1 MKLLLLLLNAAKLG
15 KVLMTGG
22 TMLLSVFAYS
32 FLFGWR
38 YAAGFVALMFVHEMG
53 HYLAAR
59 REGLN
64 VGAPMFIPFV
74 GAWIQLKDQPVNAQQ
89 EAYIGLAGPFVG
101 TLGALAC
108 FFMARNFD
116 SPLLLAISYSGF
128 FLNLINLVPV
138 LPFDGGRVTG
148 AISPKIWY
156 LGVPILIALFVY
168 NPSPVFII
176 IALLAAPSML
186 RAWRGGTA
194 EHERYYDVPLAT
206 RAQYAL
212 VYLVLLAFLGIMTY
226 ELHQELPRAGFS
238 QVNQPSV

>member
-1 MKLLLLLLNAAKLG
+1 MKLLFLLLNAAKLG
-15 KVLMTGG
+15 KILTTGG
-22 TMLLSVFAYS
+22 TMLLSVVAYS

-53 HYLAAR
+53 HYLAAK

-64 VGAPMFIPFV
+64 VGAPTFIPFV
-74 GAWIQLKDQPVNAQQ
+74 GAWIELKDQPVNAQQ

-108 FFMARNFD
+108 YFMGRNFD

-128 FLNLINLVPV
+128 FLNLINLIPL

-156 LGVPILIALFVY
+156 FGVPILIAMTFY
-168 NPSPVFII
+168 NPSPIFII
-176 IALLAAPSML
+176 IALLALPSTWK
-186 RAWRGGTA
+186 AWKGGTA
-194 EHERYYDVPLAT
+194 EHERYYDVPIEI
-206 RAQYAL
+206 RSQYAL
-212 VYLVLLAFLGIMTY
+212 VYLALLVFLGMMTY
-226 ELHQELPRAGFS
+226 ALHEELPRAGFGS
-238 QVNQPSV
+238 S